1 MNGNDLEGQG
11 MTFDPVQGQI
21 SDSLS
26 SPTEHT
32 DSKYEFDPM
41 SLTGSS
47 SAPLSPPGSSSALS
61 GSLSAPLS
69 PPSDM
74 VDFDGVAKHVHEA
87 STASVSPQSP
97 GNTTGDIFSLNQN
110 EADPMTSSLVGNPLG
125 DPMTSSFIGDE
136 KTVDLLAANV
146 SSSHDEEI
154 NLQNCDKMPADGSAN
169 ADIPNDRGFMDQ
181 IGASEDA
188 HQIALGEDMPD
199 GFALPPPGGPV
210 TMASLQ
216 EIGVYGAPPPE
227 EGDDLVCLDDG
238 LKMPSTQAPQPPLI
252 PSTGTLIDTQAP
264 MGNDANNPFG
274 APAEMNGAPLGNL
287 LDDIPG
293 QPPIAAAPPPVQP
306 REAFVEQAPLI
317 PSLASA
323 PGGPAQAQAEAAPA
337 FPAGPPKPPRS
348 GGEALLLEDLMPS
361 EGGDGLP
368 PVIPPLNLSGMAQP
382 MEPMGA
388 TPAPAAP
395 EPATPPVKSPPPQKA
410 TAVNG
415 SQITPP
421 SKSPTKKDAP
431 QDSSK
436 IPSPKRAKPATAVT
450 SPPGNNKIAAAT
462 KTAAAPAAADKTAP
476 ARKVSPTAGKP
487 AAGGKSG
494 PPKSA
499 SPRAS
504 SGTAQSPRGQTTN
517 SASPRGPA
525 SAKSPRATNSAS
537 PRASTARSHRTPKG
551 YYHM

>member
-1 MNGNDLEGQG
+1 MNGNDLEGHG
-11 MTFDPVQGQI
+11 MNFDPMQGQV

-61 GSLSAPLS
+61 GSPSAPLS

-97 GNTTGDIFSLNQN
+97 SNTAGDIFSLDHN
-110 EADPMTSSLVGNPLG
+110 EADPMTSSMVGNPMG
-125 DPMTSSFIGDE
+125 DLMSSSFIGGE
-136 KTVDLLAANV
+136 KTFDSLGASV

-154 NLQNCDKMPADGSAN
+154 TLQNCDKKVPADGAADADGLN
-169 ADIPNDRGFMDQ
+169 ARDYMDQ
-181 IGASEDA
+181 MGAFGDA
-188 HQIALGEDMPD
+188 QIALGEDMPD
-199 GFALPPPGGPV
+199 GLALLPPGGPV

-238 LKMPSTQAPQPPLI
+238 PKMPSAQAPPPPLI

-264 MGNDANNPFG
+264 MAPMGGNASNPFG
-274 APAEMNGAPLGNL
+274 AAEMNGAPLGNL

-323 PGGPAQAQAEAAPA
+323 PGGPAQAQAPPV

-348 GGEALLLEDLMPS
+348 GGEALLLEDLMPA
-361 EGGDGLP
+361 EGDGLP

-382 MEPMGA
+382 MEPVA
-388 TPAPAAP
+388 AAPPAPA
-395 EPATPPVKSPPPQKA
+395 EPATPPVKSPPPQA
-410 TAVNG
+410 AAVNG
-415 SQITPP
+415 SQITAP
-421 SKSPTKKDAP
+421 SKSPTKKEAP
-431 QDSSK
+431 QDSTK
-436 IPSPKRAKPATAVT
+436 IPSPKRAKPAAAT
-450 SPPGNNKIAAAT
+450 SPPSSKTAAAT
-462 KTAAAPAAADKTAP
+462 KTAAAPADKTA
-476 ARKVSPTAGKP
+476 AAKKVSPTASKP
-487 AAGGKSG
+487 AAAKSA

-504 SGTAQSPRGQTTN
+504 SGTAQSPRGQATN

-525 SAKSPRATNSAS
+525 SAKSPRQANSAS
-537 PRASTARSHRTPKG
+537 PRSSTAKSPRTPKG
-551 YYHM
+551 YYHMYCLQNPLF